1 MSRPFPVSTTLTAI
15 AIAYKNP
22 ASILLHKKVLPPLGV
37 LSENFKWNIYPIS
50 EAFTVP
56 DLEVGR
62 TGQVGRATFSATEAD
77 SSTKDYGLDS
87 PVPNSDIKEAET
99 ARQEKRS
106 HFDPLAAATEGLTN
120 QIELGREI
128 RAAQIVQDPNN
139 YAADK
144 KITLAGSDQFSHAD
158 SDPYALIDDGM
169 DKTLVYRPNTISM
182 GQPVWSIL
190 KRNKKLINAVKGGL
204 TEEGAISKRQFAE
217 LFEIELENLLIGA
230 AQVNMAR
237 KGQEVSLDRVWG
249 NSVQLTYID
258 PSKQA
263 ANDAVMTWGFTA
275 ELGTRIAGSEYD
287 RNIGLTGGEIVRVG
301 ERVRE
306 LVCAKDL
313 GYQLNNVI

>member
-1 MSRPFPVSTTLTAI
+1 MRPFPISTTLTAI
-15 AIAYKNP
+15 AIAYRNP
-22 ASILLHKKVLPPLGV
+22 ASTLLHKRVLPPLGV
-37 LSENFKWNIYPIS
+37 LSENFKWNIYPIA
-50 EAFTVP
+50 EAYTVP

-62 TGQVGRATFSATEAD
+62 TGQVGRTAFSAEEAD

-87 PVPNSDIKEAET
+87 PVPNSDIREAET
-99 ARQEKRS
+99 ARKTGNS
-106 HFDPLAAATEGLTN
+106 HYDPLAAATEGLTN
-120 QIELGREI
+120 LIELGREI
-128 RAAQIVQDPNN
+128 RAAQVVQDPSN

-144 KITLAGSDQFSHAD
+144 QVVLAGTDKFSHAD
-158 SDPYALIDDGM
+158 SDPYALIDEGM
-169 DKTLVYRPNTISM
+169 DKTLVFRPNTISM
-182 GQPVWSIL
+182 GQGVWSKL
-190 KRNKKLINAVKGGL
+190 KRNKKMINACKGGL

-230 AQVNMAR
+230 PQVNLAR
-237 KGQEVSLDRVWG
+237 KGQEVSLNRVWG
-249 NSVQLTYID
+249 NSIQLTYID

-287 RNIGLTGGEIVRVG
+287 RNIGLEGGEIVRVG

-313 GYQLNNVI
+313 GYQLRDVI